1 MENVGEGSGH
11 CSKLGVQDPAAR
23 PSKVCFRGFSR
34 FPATYVSNAHIDFL
48 KQNMKLAKAAMP
60 KATHGEV
67 MRALSER
74 WKASGGA
81 KSPGEIMQTGED
93 PLAVQRGHA
102 EHWQVL
108 SLQMQALSIA

>member
-1 MENVGEGSGH
+1 MAE
-11 CSKLGVQDPAAR
+11 QDLAAR
-23 PSKVCFRGFSR
+23 LSKVCFMKCSCWNDSHGSKSGH
-34 FPATYVSNAHIDFL
+34 TDFL

-74 WKASGGA
+74 WKATGGA
-81 KSPGEIMQTGED
+81 KTPADIIQNGED

-102 EHWQVL
+102 EHWQVM
-108 SLQMQALSIA
+108 SLQMGALSIA

>member
-1 MENVGEGSGH
+1 
-11 CSKLGVQDPAAR
+11 
-23 PSKVCFRGFSR
+23 
-34 FPATYVSNAHIDFL
+34 
-48 KQNMKLAKAAMP
+48 MKLAKAAMP

-81 KSPGEIMQTGED
+81 KTPAEILQTGED
-93 PLAVQRGHA
+93 PLAVQRAHA

-108 SLQMQALSIA
+108 SLQMQALSIS

>member
-1 MENVGEGSGH
+1 
-11 CSKLGVQDPAAR
+11 
-23 PSKVCFRGFSR
+23 
-34 FPATYVSNAHIDFL
+34 
-48 KQNMKLAKAAMP
+48 
-60 KATHGEV
+60 

-81 KSPGEIMQTGED
+81 KSPAEIMQTGED
-93 PLAVQRGHA
+93 PLAVQRGHV

>member
-1 MENVGEGSGH
+1 MQVVH
-11 CSKLGVQDPAAR
+11 HF
-23 PSKVCFRGFSR
+23 KVNIHRFSW
-34 FPATYVSNAHIDFL
+34 FCGIMTNFYEPTDFL

-81 KSPGEIMQTGED
+81 KSPAEIIESGED
-93 PLAVQRGHA
+93 PLAVQRQHA
-102 EHWQVL
+102 EHWQGL
-108 SLQMQALSIA
+108 ALEMQGLSIN